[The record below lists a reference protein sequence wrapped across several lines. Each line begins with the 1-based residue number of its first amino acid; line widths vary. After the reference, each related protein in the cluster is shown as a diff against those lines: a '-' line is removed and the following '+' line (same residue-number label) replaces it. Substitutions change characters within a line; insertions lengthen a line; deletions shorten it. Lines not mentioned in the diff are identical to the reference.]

1 MRLGQ
6 ILALF
11 ALILGLA
18 TGVSFLGYHYL
29 SRASEFRERNVIH
42 LGSTVQAVEL
52 IQKDPFLGPQ
62 TATRV
67 RHHVQKAADQI
78 MWCAENLSQLERN
91 FFGLLQATQAI
102 DLCQARMSHVQ
113 AVADSFIP
121 MTTAD
126 QNGASQVERITFAN
140 NARKELEVMRTGSLK
155 FRMLVA
161 KLEDR
166 IAITVRIATALASL
180 GLLSIFAVLARQL
193 ADGWRVQSRQT
204 VELNRIS
211 QRFSAAIAASIEG
224 FALFD
229 EENGLLICNDRFR
242 NHSHPD
248 PDFLIPGRSL
258 HDIIAGSVFKGHVA
272 LGGLSEQEFI
282 QSLFRDLR
290 ASNYCLERQFEI
302 SGNQYILLRCNMTD
316 AGDKVFTTV
325 DVTDIVRSENKQRLA
340 AKALKEAKDKVEI
353 QSLTDPLTNLANRRH
368 LDRALQE
375 RLDESDVT
383 LIRIDLDRFKKVNDI
398 LGHEAGDFVLQHVA
412 KILCTHARQDDLIA
426 RVGGDEFVVLC
437 TLGTTEDKAVAQSHI
452 LLQALLEPVMFG
464 NKRCHYGASFGVAQ
478 GVKGTRATDVLSYA
492 DDALYRAKEAGR
504 GIVELFT
511 PEMGRIAQH
520 ERILADRFA
529 YAIENGEIQPYFQT
543 QHDARTWD
551 LVGVEVLA
559 RWEHPTEGLL
569 YPGSFL
575 GIAQQLGM
583 EADLDK
589 AIFDA
594 AVVRVGQLEDEG
606 FILSRTGFNV
616 SAARIMDPQ
625 FLQTVAASITQGRER
640 FVFEILETISC
651 EDSGEVLDY
660 AVDGLKELGFQIDV
674 DDFGSGHASINS
686 VIRIRP
692 DALKID
698 RNLIF
703 PLGERYGADRMVNAV
718 LELARSLDVKVIA
731 EGVDSAKKAKLLN
744 NMGCDILQGF
754 FFSQAVDFQT
764 LRNYIYNG
772 ANGPMYP
779 NGDTQVQSG

>member
-6 ILALF
+6 TLALF

-42 LGSTVQAVEL
+42 LGATVQAVEL
-52 IQKDPFLGPQ
+52 LQKDPFLGPK
-62 TATRV
+62 TAALV
-67 RHHVQKAADQI
+67 HLHVQKAAEQI
-78 MWCAENLSQLERN
+78 TWCAQNLNYYEHE
-91 FFGLLQATQAI
+91 FFALLGATDAI
-102 DLCQARMSHVQ
+102 DLCQARMGHVQ

-121 MTTAD
+121 MATSD
-126 QNGASQVERITFAN
+126 QNGATQMERITFAVA
-140 NARKELEVMRTGSLK
+140 ARKEVEVMRAGSLR

-161 KLEDR
+161 ELEDR
-166 IAITVRIATALASL
+166 IAISVRIATALASL
-180 GLLSIFAVLARQL
+180 ALLSMFAILARQL
-193 ADGWRVQSRQT
+193 SEGWRVQSRQT

-229 EENGLLICNDRFR
+229 DENGLLTCNDRFR
-242 NHSHPD
+242 KHIHPD
-248 PDFLIPGRSL
+248 PDFLAPGCSL
-258 HDIIAGSVFKGHVA
+258 HDIFADSVFQGHLELDGVT
-272 LGGLSEQEFI
+272 EQEFI
-282 QSLFRDLR
+282 QSLFRELR
-290 ASNYCLERQFEI
+290 SSNYCLERQFEI
-302 SGNQYILLRCNMTD
+302 SGNQYVLLRCNMTD
-316 AGDKVFTTV
+316 AGDKVFTTA

-340 AKALKEAKDKVEI
+340 AQALQEAKNKVEI
-353 QSLTDPLTNLANRRH
+353 QSLTDTLTNLANRRH
-368 LDRALQE
+368 LDRALQD
-375 RLDESDVT
+375 RLSQHDVT

-412 KILCTHARQDDLIA
+412 KVLQKHANPDDLPA

-437 TLGTTEDKAVAQSHI
+437 AADTSEEDAVAQSHV
-452 LLQALLEPVMFG
+452 LLQELLQPVMFG
-464 NKRCHYGASFGVAQ
+464 NKRCHFGASFGVAR
-478 GVKGTRATDVLSYA
+478 GEKGTRATEVLSYA

-520 ERILADRFA
+520 ERVLADRFA
-529 YAIENGEIQPYFQT
+529 FALEAGEIQPYFQT

-575 GIAQQLGM
+575 GIAKQLGM
-583 EADLDK
+583 ETDLDK
-589 AIFDA
+589 AIFDT
-594 AVVRVGQLEDEG
+594 AVARVGQLEDEG
-606 FILSRTGFNV
+606 FVLSRTGFNV
-616 SAARIMDPQ
+616 SAARIIDPQ
-625 FLQTVAASITQGRER
+625 FLQTVAASITKGRER

-651 EDSGEVLDY
+651 EDCGEVLDY
-660 AVDGLKELGFQIDV
+660 AVDGLKDLGFQIDV

-686 VIRIRP
+686 VIKIQP

-703 PLGERYGADRMVNAV
+703 PLGKNDGAERMVNAV

-731 EGVDSAKKAKLLN
+731 EGVDSAKKAQLLN
-744 NMGCDILQGF
+744 SMGCDILQGF
-754 FFSQAVDFQT
+754 FFSQAVDFNT
-764 LRNYIYNG
+764 LRDYVHGGAKGSIYTDTG
-772 ANGPMYP
+772 
-779 NGDTQVQSG
+779 TQVQSG